1 MKISS
6 STFPSSSP
14 DGSDCDMEFAVVM
27 LNCWSRRQRSLYSRN
42 SLGYSPS
49 KACFRCMEAI
59 HNNKNREL
67 KNQFQHHTISKY
79 IVLYIST
86 KAMKKKINY
95 LISWITSRV
104 LWSLVHVLI
113 LNYNIFHVMSLS
125 SISESISFNNNVH
138 YFTSQKMLW
147 I

>member
-1 MKISS
+1 MVPTVTWSLPWWCW
-6 STFPSSSP
+6 TAEVVAR
-14 DGSDCDMEFAVVM
+14 GRCTAVTVWDT
-27 LNCWSRRQRSLYSRN
+27 LLQRPASGAWKLFTTTR
-42 SLGYSPS
+42 
-49 KACFRCMEAI
+49 
-59 HNNKNREL
+59 REL

-86 KAMKKKINY
+86 KAMKKKF
-95 LISWITSRV
+95 LISWSTSRV
-104 LWSLVHVLI
+104 LWSLVHVHVLHI
-113 LNYNIFHVMSLS
+113 LNYNICHVRPLS